1 MDYAEAENGGQQ
13 KPSIESQ
20 INARKLC
27 QFWAADAILRSIKFL
42 DG

>member
-1 MDYAEAENGGQQ
+1 MDSAEAENGGQQ

-27 QFWAADAILRSIKFL
+27 QFLGGRCDSTLY
-42 DG
+42 